1 MGAVGEC
8 AGEGWDSV
16 VDPAAASEEALALPS
31 GEGLAEVEDPAE
43 GLEEGPVAASGAVE
57 VAGEPAAGAAIA
69 PK

>member
-1 MGAVGEC
+1 
-8 AGEGWDSV
+8 V
-16 VDPAAASEEALALPS
+16 VDPAAASEEALAPPS